1 MNHSREG
8 TRRENGFTRRTFSLF
23 RVSLLALSFSVI
35 LWGGALAPTAHAF
48 SVPLLGCLWNCD
60 TSNSPTTPTNPTA
73 PTTPTN
79 PSAGTQLEN
88 PLGSATLSGFIT
100 TVLVGLGQVGYV
112 LVVLALV
119 YTGFLFIAAQGKE
132 EKIREA
138 RQALLYTVIGGVILL
153 GATAL
158 YALIQGTV
166 AALSAGS

>member
-1 MNHSREG
+1 MNSPLPS
-8 TRRENGFTRRTFSLF
+8 FSLF
-23 RVSLLALSFSVI
+23 RASLLALSFSVV
-35 LWGGALAPTAHAF
+35 LWGGAVVPTVRAF
-48 SVPLLGCLWNCD
+48 SVPIIGCLWSCD
-60 TSNSPTTPTNPTA
+60 TSSPTPTNPPA
-73 PTTPTN
+73 PATPTN
-79 PSAGTQLEN
+79 PSAGTQLQN
-88 PLGSATLSGFIT
+88 PLGSATLSGFIA

-112 LVVLALV
+112 LVILALV